1 MIAEKASN
9 TPSVAS
15 VVATDAEVYDRRTYI
30 CMRDYSNEPFT
41 VGAPP
46 ARLAVND
53 GSDDNGSD
61 STMTKLTLYEEAMCC
76 STGVCGPDPDE
87 ELVEVSAALD
97 QLEDAFDD
105 LEVSRA
111 NIQHDIDQFL
121 ETQRIYDRV
130 QEDGPSILPIT
141 VVDDEVVAE
150 GEYLSYDE
158 LTAAIGETATAQEA

>member
-1 MIAEKASN
+1 
-9 TPSVAS
+9 
-15 VVATDAEVYDRRTYI
+15 
-30 CMRDYSNEPFT
+30 
-41 VGAPP
+41 
-46 ARLAVND
+46 
-53 GSDDNGSD
+53 
-61 STMTKLTLYEEAMCC
+61 MTKLTLYEEAMCC